1 MSTPKS
7 RGPVVVDTDVYG
19 AVLTGS
25 LLAVRYQS
33 LIVARP
39 VFLSFQTVAE
49 LRFGAALRGW
59 GSARLL
65 KLEARIAA
73 AEIVHSGPELIET
86 YAHLRVECWR
96 VGHALAQKEHN
107 ADRWVAATAIRL
119 RVPLV
124 SNDGI
129 FVNTPGLTLE
139 SVPAD

>member
-1 MSTPKS
+1 MNTPRS

-19 AVLTGS
+19 AQLTGS
-25 LLAVRYQS
+25 LLAVWYQS
-33 LIVARP
+33 VIAARP

-65 KLEARIAA
+65 KLEARIVA
-73 AEIVHSGPELIET
+73 AEIVHSGPELIES
-86 YAHLRVECWR
+86 YARLRVECWR
-96 VGHALAQKEHN
+96 AGHALAQKEHN

-119 RVPLV
+119 QVPLV